1 MKDSLHRWMTGA
13 SGGRNLGANRTGIK
27 VRNLEMNPRGRERVS
42 PAIIALVLALF
53 ITACSTYNVNPFAEQ
68 TAKLSSTNATM
79 LQTVSPKFEEAKPE
93 ETLLEVHQKYRG
105 IKDGEVYT
113 SGAEKVDPDLFGIAI
128 ATVGGKVYKVGNAHT
143 PFPIQSISK
152 IFIYGLAL
160 EDHGRDLMLE
170 KVGVNATGLPYNS
183 IIASNVRAEK
193 LQNPMVSAGAIATA
207 SLIKGSTEKE
217 KWARVRL
224 MFARY
229 AGHELALNE
238 AVYCAEMKKS
248 AMSRALAELLGA
260 YELLYDGV
268 DNTIARYLKGT
279 SQNITAKDLAVMG
292 ATLANW
298 GINPLT
304 QERAVEEKYV
314 QNILS
319 VMVTAGLYDDS
330 GKWLFKIGL
339 PAKSGVGGGIL
350 AVVPGRFSIAV
361 YSPPLDSRGNSVR
374 GIKVVEDLSKRWN
387 LHMLAPQVSELR

>member
-1 MKDSLHRWMTGA
+1 MNTLR
-13 SGGRNLGANRTGIK
+13 RTK
-27 VRNLEMNPRGRERVS
+27 VS
-42 PAIIALVLALF
+42 PAIFAAVLALL
-53 ITACSTYNVNPFAEQ
+53 ITACSTYNVNPFAER
-68 TAKLSSTNATM
+68 TAKLPSTNASV
-79 LQTVSPKFEEAKPE
+79 LKALSARYEGASLEQTLS
-93 ETLLEVHQKYRG
+93 EVHQKYQG

-113 SGAEKVDPDLFGIAI
+113 SGTEKVDAELFGIVI
-128 ATVGGKVYKVGNAHT
+128 ATVDGKVYKVGNADT

-152 IFIYGLAL
+152 PFIYGLAL
-160 EDHGRDLMLE
+160 EDHGREMMLE

-183 IIASNVRAEK
+183 IIASKVRAEK

-217 KWARVRL
+217 KWARMRL

-229 AGHELALNE
+229 AGHELPLNE
-238 AVYCAEMKKS
+238 AVYRAEMKKS
-248 AMSRALAELLGA
+248 AMSRALAELLSA
-260 YELLYDGV
+260 YKLLYDGV

-279 SQNITAKDLAVMG
+279 SLNITTKDLAVMG

-298 GINPLT
+298 GVNPLT

-350 AVVPGRFSIAV
+350 AVVPGRLSIAV

-374 GIKVVEDLSKRWN
+374 AVKVLEDLSKRWN
-387 LHMLAPQVSELR
+387 LHMLAPQAAESQ

>member
-1 MKDSLHRWMTGA
+1 
-13 SGGRNLGANRTGIK
+13 
-27 VRNLEMNPRGRERVS
+27 V
-42 PAIIALVLALF
+42 
-53 ITACSTYNVNPFAEQ
+53 Y
-68 TAKLSSTNATM
+68 
-79 LQTVSPKFEEAKPE
+79 
-93 ETLLEVHQKYRG
+93 QKYRG
-105 IKDGEVYT
+105 IKEGQVYT
-113 SGAEKVDPDLFGIAI
+113 SGAEKVDPDLFGITI
-128 ATVGGKVYKVGNAHT
+128 ASVDGKVYKVGNADT

-193 LQNPMVSAGAIATA
+193 LQNPMVSAGAIATV
-207 SLIKGSTEKE
+207 SLIKGSNEKE
-217 KWARVRL
+217 KWARVRQ
-224 MFARY
+224 MFAHY
-229 AGHELALNE
+229 AGHELPLNE
-238 AVYCAEMKKS
+238 AVYRAEMKNS
-248 AMSRALAELLGA
+248 AMSRALAELLSA

-279 SQNITAKDLAVMG
+279 SQNITAVDLAVMG

-304 QERAVEEKYV
+304 QERAVEKKYV

-330 GKWLFKIGL
+330 GKWLFNIGL
-339 PAKSGVGGGIL
+339 PAKSGVGGGIV

-374 GIKVVEDLSKRWN
+374 GTKVVEDLSKRWN
-387 LHMLAPQVSELR
+387 LHMLASQVLELR

>member
-1 MKDSLHRWMTGA
+1 MKGNLHRCMTGA
-13 SGGRNLGANRTGIK
+13 SGGRTLDANRAEIK
-27 VRNLEMNPRGRERVS
+27 VKNLKMNSRGRERLS
-42 PAIIALVLALF
+42 PAIIAVVLTLF

-68 TAKLSSTNATM
+68 PAKRASEKATM
-79 LQTVSPKFEEAKPE
+79 PRTVVANFEGAKPE
-93 ETLLEVHQKYRG
+93 ETLSEVYQKYRG
-105 IKDGEVYT
+105 IKEGQVYT
-113 SGAEKVDPDLFGIAI
+113 SGAEKVDPNLFGIAI

-193 LQNPMVSAGAIATA
+193 LQNPMVSAGAIATV
-207 SLIKGSTEKE
+207 SLIKGSSEKE
-217 KWARVRL
+217 KWGRVRQ

-229 AGHELALNE
+229 AGHELPLNE
-238 AVYCAEMKKS
+238 AVYHAEMKKS
-248 AMSRALAELLGA
+248 AMSRALAELLSA

-268 DNTIARYLKGT
+268 DNTIVRYLKGT
-279 SQNITAKDLAVMG
+279 SQSITAEDLAVMG
-292 ATLANW
+292 ASLANW

-304 QERAVEEKYV
+304 QERAVDEKYV

-330 GKWLFKIGL
+330 GKWLFKVGL